1 MTLPRQEGIM
11 DQWKKTACV
20 LCVNFCGLEALVENN
35 QMVKIRPDK
44 ENPRSQGYVCRKGLN
59 IKHYQHH
66 ADRLRYPLKKVG
78 DTFERISWDQALDEI
93 AVELGAIVDR
103 HGPRA
108 FALMGGDGK
117 GCDFQGPFA
126 RGFLQGMGS
135 QYRYRALAQE
145 LTGQFW
151 ADGRSFGRQYLH
163 TAPDLG
169 ETDMLL
175 AIGWNPMMSHH
186 TPQARRVLTK
196 MSKDPQRLLVVIDPR
211 RSETAK
217 IANIHLP
224 IRPGTDALL
233 YRSMVSIILNEGWH
247 DEDYIQQHVSG
258 LEAIRPWFT
267 DFDARAAIEVC
278 ELDYDQVSEVCHA
291 FATRKSCLRSDLGI
305 LMSRHSTLNS
315 YLENVLRAVCGRI
328 GVKGGN
334 VFPAGLAGH
343 GAHSDE
349 RDPETWRTV
358 ATDYPAIVGLF
369 PPNVMPE
376 EIMTDHP
383 DRLRAVIVSAANPL
397 RSFADTSA
405 YEEAFKR
412 LDLLVTVEIAMT
424 ETAALSHYVLPSRS
438 AYESWDGSFQGFDPF
453 PKVFFQMRQ
462 PVVEPE
468 GEQLEPGEIF
478 TRLADRLGLIP
489 EISDDL
495 YEAAASGDRKKYG
508 VALKEYLQAN
518 PEAGDKVPFIISKT
532 LGKTLGSGNLAS
544 LWGLLQNLPPSSR
557 ENAARVGFTPG
568 PDLGEKLYQA
578 ILETPEGLWVG
589 EADGENN
596 LKVLATEDGRINL
609 NVPELADWIQ
619 EIDPALES
627 EKLREGEEQN
637 PFIMSSGRH
646 MDYNANTQMRDP
658 AWNKGKRA
666 CTAIMHP
673 GDAEKLGFSD
683 GQMVKVTTEA
693 GEERI
698 ELELTNGTRPGYI
711 MIPHGF
717 GLVHE
722 GETHGAN
729 ANRLAKNTHRD
740 RLAATP
746 YHRFIRCRVEPI

>member
-1 MTLPRQEGIM
+1 M
-11 DQWKKTACV
+11 DQWKKTSCI
-20 LCVNFCGLEALVENN
+20 LCVNFCGLEVLVENN
-35 QMVKIRPDK
+35 QMVKVRPDK
-44 ENPRSQGYVCRKGLN
+44 ENPRSQGYACRKGLN
-59 IKHYQHH
+59 IRHHQHH
-66 ADRLRYPLKKVG
+66 ADRLMYPLKKVG
-78 DTFERISWDQALDEI
+78 DTFQRISWKQALDEI
-93 AVELGAIVDR
+93 AVELRAIVDR

-117 GCDFQGPFA
+117 GCDFQGAFA
-126 RGFLQGMGS
+126 RGILHGLGS

-163 TAPDLG
+163 TGPDLK

-175 AIGWNPMMSHH
+175 AVGWNPMMSHH

-233 YRSMVSIILNEGWH
+233 YRSMISIILNEGWH
-247 DEDYIQQHVSG
+247 DEDYIEQHVSG
-258 LEAIRPWFT
+258 FETIRTWFT
-267 DFDARAAIEVC
+267 HFDARAALQVC
-278 ELDYDQVSEVCHA
+278 ELDYDQVIEVCHA
-291 FATRKSCLRSDLGI
+291 FATRKSCLRSDLGV
-305 LMSRHSTLNS
+305 LMNRHSTLNS

-328 GVKGGN
+328 GMKGGN
-334 VFPAGLAGH
+334 VFPGNLAGH
-343 GAHSDE
+343 GPHSDE

-358 ATDYPAIVGLF
+358 ATNYPAIIGLF

-376 EIMTDHP
+376 EIMADHP

-397 RSFADTSA
+397 RSFADTTA

-438 AYESWDGSFQGFDPF
+438 AYESWDGSFLGFDPF
-453 PKVFFQMRQ
+453 PKVFFQMRH

-468 GEQLEPGEIF
+468 GEQIEAGVIF

-495 YEAAASGDRKKYG
+495 YEAAASGDRVRYG
-508 VALKEYLQAN
+508 VALKEYLQSN

-544 LWGLLQNLPPSSR
+544 LWGLLRILPPSSQ
-557 ENAARVGFTPG
+557 ENAARIGFTPG
-568 PDLGEKLYQA
+568 PDLGDKLYQA
-578 ILETPEGLWVG
+578 ILEHPEGLWVG
-589 EADGENN
+589 EADVENN

-609 NVPELADWIQ
+609 NIPEMEDWIR
-619 EIDPALES
+619 EIDPGLES
-627 EKLREGEEQN
+627 EKLKEHEEEY

-673 GDAEKLGFSD
+673 GDAEEFGFSD
-683 GQMVKVTTEA
+683 GQMVRVTTEA
-693 GEERI
+693 GEETI
-698 ELELTNGTRPGYI
+698 ELEVTNSTRPGYI

-717 GLVHE
+717 GLVFQ
-722 GETHGAN
+722 GKKYGVN

-740 RLAATP
+740 QIAGTP
-746 YHRFIRCRVEPI
+746 LHRYIPCRVEAV